1 MSMAKNSKSGK
12 ERKTAG
18 RRTAATGLTSAAAL
32 LRSFPSGKLAAKGK
46 DVAGKPAVESAFE
59 AMMKSARPAQKPAP
73 AVIKVGASAKPRRV
87 ERQQA
92 REEWVDIFDFS
103 PWTNT
108 KSPQTGV
115 VRTQAAHRTV
125 RKHGVGAVL
134 EGDMINPWLS
144 SSENPDAASQ
154 SQAEEMLPVE
164 VKSGETV
171 SDDKLDMDRLRKQL
185 TGDFGRQAIRE
196 LQLGGLTNLD
206 KGDPMT
212 PRKDETKTKTGT
224 DGATAAPSKP
234 SDWQTPAAAANAG
247 KQAAQAK
254 PARKTA
260 GAAKAGKRVAAGA
273 GKRPAA
279 KAGKRPVANAGK
291 QVAAKVDKQAAAGV
305 DKQAAAG
312 VDKQAAQAKPALETT
327 AAAQAEPAK
336 KAAPETT
343 SWTAKAKPP
352 EQEEITVEDLF
363 KGVSSFFGGLV
374 VGNLRLLVAGISG
387 LKKKLGKKDKADG
400 Q

>member
-1 MSMAKNSKSGK
+1 MSMAKSSKSGK
-12 ERKTAG
+12 GRKTA
-18 RRTAATGLTSAAAL
+18 THLTSTAAL

-46 DVAGKPAVESAFE
+46 DGAGKPAVESAFE
-59 AMMKSARPAQKPAP
+59 AMMKSARPAPKPAP
-73 AVIKVGASAKPRRV
+73 AAVKVGASVKPRRA

-92 REEWVDIFDFS
+92 REEWADIFDLS

-108 KSPQTGV
+108 ESPRTGV
-115 VRTQAAHRTV
+115 IRTQAAHRTV

-144 SSENPDAASQ
+144 SSENTYAASR
-154 SQAEEMLPVE
+154 SKAEEMPPVE
-164 VKSGETV
+164 GKPGETT
-171 SDDKLDMDRLRKQL
+171 SDDELDMDRLKKQL

-196 LQLGGLTNLD
+196 LQIGGLTNPD

-212 PRKDETKTKTGT
+212 PRKDETKAKTKTAA

-234 SDWQTPAAAANAG
+234 SDWQTPASAANAG
-247 KQAAQAK
+247 KPAAQAK

-260 GAAKAGKRVAAGA
+260 AAAKAGKRVV
-273 GKRPAA
+273 A
-279 KAGKRPVANAGK
+279 KAGKRPVAKADK
-291 QVAAKVDKQAAAGV
+291 QVAAKVDKQVVAAGADKQVAAGV

-312 VDKQAAQAKPALETT
+312 VDKQAAQAKPALETV
-327 AAAQAEPAK
+327 AAAQVKPAK

-352 EQEEITVEDLF
+352 KQEEIQVEDLF
-363 KGVSSFFGGLV
+363 KGVANFFGGV
-374 VGNLRLLVAGISG
+374 VAGISA
-387 LKKKLGKKDKADG
+387 LKKKLGKKDKADD

>member
-1 MSMAKNSKSGK
+1 MSMAKSNKSGK
-12 ERKTAG
+12 GRKTAT
-18 RRTAATGLTSAAAL
+18 RLTSASAL
-32 LRSFPSGKLAAKGK
+32 LRSFPSGKLAVKGK

-59 AMMKSARPAQKPAP
+59 AMMKSARPAPKPAP
-73 AVIKVGASAKPRRV
+73 AIIKVGASAKPRRV
-87 ERQQA
+87 EHQQA
-92 REEWVDIFDFS
+92 REEWADIFDLS

-125 RKHGVGAVL
+125 RKHGVGAVV

-144 SSENPDAASQ
+144 SSENPDAASR
-154 SQAEEMLPVE
+154 SKAEEMPPVE
-164 VKSGETV
+164 GKPGETA
-171 SDDKLDMDRLRKQL
+171 SDDELDMDRLRKQL

-196 LQLGGLTNLD
+196 LQIGGLTSPD

-212 PRKDETKTKTGT
+212 PRKGETKAKTKTKTAA

-247 KQAAQAK
+247 KPAAQAK
-254 PARKTA
+254 PVRKTA
-260 GAAKAGKRVAAGA
+260 AAAKAGKRAAAGT

-279 KAGKRPVANAGK
+279 KAGKRPAAKAVK

-305 DKQAAAG
+305 DKQVAAPA
-312 VDKQAAQAKPALETT
+312 DKQAAQAKPALETI
-327 AAAQAEPAK
+327 AAAQAKPAK

-352 EQEEITVEDLF
+352 KQEEVMVEDLF
-363 KGVSSFFGGLV
+363 KGVASFFGAV
-374 VGNLRLLVAGISG
+374 VAGISG

-400 Q
+400 R